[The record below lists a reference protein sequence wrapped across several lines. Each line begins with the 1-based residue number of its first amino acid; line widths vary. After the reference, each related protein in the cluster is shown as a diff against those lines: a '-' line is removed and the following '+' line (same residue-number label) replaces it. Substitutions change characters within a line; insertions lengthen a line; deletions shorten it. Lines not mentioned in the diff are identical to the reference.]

1 MFFYFNRSFVW
12 SKNKIKEHVIM
23 QMLSFLMTLN
33 SKHKTEQLKTK
44 ETKTPNTKHTKR
56 RKRILTEE

>member
-1 MFFYFNRSFVW
+1 
-12 SKNKIKEHVIM
+12 M
-23 QMLSFLMTLN
+23 QMLRFLMTLN

-44 ETKTPNTKHTKR
+44 ETKTPNTKHTER

>member
-1 MFFYFNRSFVW
+1 
-12 SKNKIKEHVIM
+12 M

-44 ETKTPNTKHTKR
+44 ETKTPNTKHTER
-56 RKRILTEE
+56 RKRILTEEQIEDLNLNEPILNKLMTTRE